1 MNQKRSRIIFSIY
14 FLLVIPGLY
23 FLAEDNIGYFIDR
36 RLSKQDIQVESTGA
50 DFDLLSRSVAF
61 DKITFSS
68 DQYGSISFVDLKVRK
83 INLLSMLPAFGFKA
97 ESVSMDSL
105 LIALEQES
113 IEADTSKQ
121 MFQLSGKHFGVDR
134 LDIAYGQFDYTGED
148 NSTQFV
154 FKLEALRGDM
164 GEGVS
169 QGLLTLHDLQHRSLE
184 AATLVTLDSLWVDLD
199 LGQLLANGIHYKSSL
214 DQAAFV
220 DQFPHQRDWVDLAL
234 PSLKMNGMDLSE
246 WEANGFQCERVS
258 LDSAEIKIY
267 KDKTLTESE
276 KSDMK
281 LLIDQ
286 LKEIPLLI
294 HLDTVTVIQ
303 ASVSYR
309 EKHGVDRMGNL
320 HFDRLYASIYN
331 LNTTPDMP
339 VIMDAQASF
348 QEAGRLNAH
357 FEFQPSPGQTKVN
370 GTLSAM
376 DMKKVNEMTI
386 SSFGVK
392 VKSGWLSDLDFDFQ
406 YDEHQSK
413 GLLHMH
419 YDDLALQFVDH
430 SNETRNLNQNLSSF
444 LANAFVIKKKNQPG
458 QINYKEGPIA
468 FVRDKSKLDIG
479 YWWRSLQTGIMAS
492 VRMNKPQAA

>member
-36 RLSKQDIQVESTGA
+36 RLSKQNIEVESSGA

-61 DKITFSS
+61 DKITFRSE
-68 DQYGSISFVDLKVRK
+68 QYGSISFVDLKVKK
-83 INLLSMLPAFGFKA
+83 INLLSMLPAYGFKA

-105 LIALEQES
+105 LIALDLETMAPDS
-113 IEADTSKQ
+113 SNQ
-121 MFQLSGKHFGVDR
+121 MFELKGKHFGVDK
-134 LDIAYGQFDYTGED
+134 LDIAYGRFDYTGEE
-148 NSTQFV
+148 NRTQFV
-154 FKLEALRGDM
+154 FQLEALRGDT
-164 GEGVS
+164 GDGVS

-199 LGQLLANGIHYKSSL
+199 LGELLANGIHYKSSL

-220 DQFPHQRDWVDLAL
+220 DQFPYQKDWVDLAL
-234 PSLKMNGMDLSE
+234 PSLKMNGLKMTD
-246 WEANGFQCERVS
+246 WENNGFQCERVS
-258 LDSAEIKIY
+258 LDSAEIKVY
-267 KDKTLTESE
+267 KDKTLTEAE

-303 ASVSYR
+303 ASISYQ
-309 EKHGVDRMGNL
+309 EKHGEDRMSKL
-320 HFDRLYASIYN
+320 HFDRLYASIYDID
-331 LNTTPDMP
+331 TDHDGP

-348 QEAGRLNAH
+348 QSAGQLKAH
-357 FEFQPSPGQTKVN
+357 FEFQPSPKRSEVY

-376 DMKKVNEMTI
+376 DMKEVNEMTVPALGLKI
-386 SSFGVK
+386 
-392 VKSGWLSDLDFDFQ
+392 KSGWLSDLDFNFQ
-406 YDEHQSK
+406 YDNHSSD

-419 YDDLALQFVDH
+419 YDQLAVQLVDGQKKP
-430 SNETRNLNQNLSSF
+430 LNQKVNSF
-444 LANAFVIKKKNQPG
+444 LVNTLLIKRNNQPG

-468 FVRDKSKLDIG
+468 FERNKKKLDIG
-479 YWWRSLQTGIMAS
+479 YWWKSLETGIKAS
-492 VRMNKPQAA
+492 ISLNKVNAV